1 MSFIRDVEQGRGFE
15 AGYFLESEVG
25 VVRKTRQ
32 IKQDG
37 AETIGT
43 EKYVL
48 AGTLFTGD
56 GGEKGIVYEDV
67 NVTSGDMPGSVVLA
81 GRVYGDR
88 IPPETKSGIA
98 DVEGFTVIES
108 VPEVTRPYYKEE
120 GDA

>member
-1 MSFIRDVEQGRGFE
+1 MSFIREVEQGRGFE
-15 AGYFLESEVG
+15 AGYFMESEVG
-25 VVRKTRQ
+25 MVRKTRQ

-48 AGTLFTGD
+48 AGTLYNDD
-56 GGEKGIVYEDV
+56 GVKGIVYEDV

-88 IPPETKSGIA
+88 LPPETKSGIA
-98 DVEGFTVIES
+98 DVDGFTVIEN